1 VNINAVLQTVVPVPE
16 HLVQYSVSMPAHKTS
31 VHDVVAKDF
40 SELTGHAL
48 QQLDVFPRKH
58 AAMFVLG
65 VYDANQSV
73 LPAGVDTS

>member
-1 VNINAVLQTVVPVPE
+1 VKI
-16 HLVQYSVSMPAHKTS
+16 SAHKPS
-31 VHDVVAKDF
+31 VHDVIAKDF

-65 VYDANQSV
+65 VNDANQSV
-73 LPAGVDTS
+73 LPAGVDAS